1 MRMSYAGRAAEG
13 NYTAIP
19 PHGPSQTTQHTK
31 EVRSMKSLLR
41 GLWRD
46 EAGQGM
52 TEYAL
57 IIALVAV
64 AIVAVVVL
72 FREQIKA
79 VFARAT
85 TELQNAPGS

>member
-1 MRMSYAGRAAEG
+1 MRMNYAGRAAEG
-13 NYTAIP
+13 SNTALP
-19 PHGPSQTTQHTK
+19 AHGPDPKIHQLE
-31 EVRSMKSLLR
+31 EVRSMTILLR

-72 FREQIKA
+72 FREQIKN
-79 VFARAT
+79 VFTRAT
-85 TELQNAPGS
+85 TELQNAPG

>member
-1 MRMSYAGRAAEG
+1 MRTNYAGRAAEG
-13 NYTAIP
+13 KLPALP
-19 PHGPSQTTQHTK
+19 AHGPATTQHTK
-31 EVRSMKSLLR
+31 EVRSMLALLG

-46 EAGQGM
+46 DQGQGM

-72 FREQIKA
+72 FREQIKS
-79 VFARAT
+79 VFTRAT
-85 TELQNAPGS
+85 TELQNAPGN

>member
-1 MRMSYAGRAAEG
+1 MRMNYAGRAAEG
-13 NYTAIP
+13 DRTAIP
-19 PHGPSQTTQHTK
+19 ARDPAPKIHYCK

-46 EAGQGM
+46 DAGQGM

-79 VFARAT
+79 VFAAAT
-85 TELQNAPGS
+85 TAMQNT